1 MNFLKRFLIVVWGV
15 YALVVFFTLALLLTL
30 AVALIPSQTICRRMV
45 HRTAQL
51 ILKLAG
57 ISLEVRHLDR
67 LPKGPCVIVANHA
80 SYLDGPLIA
89 AALPP
94 VFSFVIKQE
103 IRKMPG
109 AHLLLRRVG
118 AHFVERFN
126 RKKSAAD
133 ARRLLDS
140 AKDGQALAFFAE
152 GTFQKKPGLMP
163 FRMGAFSTAVR
174 ADFPVVPMVI
184 RGARQ
189 ILPSGARLPRPG
201 KVEVIIQMPIR
212 VNQLAANPTREL
224 VAATRTQ
231 MLRELGEQDLA
242 PETTTLARALGMN

>member
-1 MNFLKRFLIVVWGV
+1 MWGI

-30 AVALIPSQTICRRMV
+30 AVALIPSQKICRWMV

-57 ISLEVRHLDR
+57 IPLEVRHLDR
-67 LPKGPCVIVANHA
+67 LPDGPCVIVANHA
-80 SYLDGPLIA
+80 SYLDGPLIV

-94 VFSFVIKQE
+94 IFSFVIKQE

-109 AHLLLRRVG
+109 AHLLLRRLG
-118 AHFVERFN
+118 SHFVERFN

-133 ARRLLDS
+133 ARRILDS
-140 AKDGQALAFFAE
+140 ARDGQALAFFAE

-163 FRMGAFSTAVR
+163 FRMGAFSTAAR

-184 RGARQ
+184 RGARH
-189 ILPSGARLPRPG
+189 ILPSGAWLPRPG
-201 KVEVIIQMPIR
+201 KVEVIIQMPLR
-212 VNQLAANPTREL
+212 VNHLAANPTREL

-231 MLRELGEQDLA
+231 MMRELGEEDLA
-242 PETTTLARALGMN
+242 PETTSLAQSPGQD

>member
-1 MNFLKRFLIVVWGV
+1 MNFLKRFLIAVWGV
-15 YALVVFFTLALLLTL
+15 YALTVFFTLALLLTL
-30 AVALIPSQTICRRMV
+30 AVALIPSQKICRRMV

-57 ISLEVRHLDR
+57 IPVAVHHLNR
-67 LPKGPCVIVANHA
+67 LPEGPCVIVANHA

-94 VFSFVIKQE
+94 IFSFVIKQE

-118 AHFVERFN
+118 SHFVERFN

-163 FRMGAFSTAVR
+163 FRMGAFSTAER
-174 ADFPVVPMVI
+174 ADFPVVPMII
-184 RGARQ
+184 RGARH
-189 ILPSGARLPRPG
+189 ILPSGAWLPRPG
-201 KVEVIIQMPIR
+201 KLEVIIQMPIR
-212 VNQLAANPTREL
+212 VNPLASNPTREL

-231 MLRELGEQDLA
+231 MLRELGEEDLA
-242 PETTTLARALGMN
+242 PETTTLVPAHGQD

>member
-1 MNFLKRFLIVVWGV
+1 MWGI
-15 YALVVFFTLALLLTL
+15 YALIVFFTLALLLTL
-30 AVALIPSQTICRRMV
+30 AVALIPSQKICRWMV

-57 ISLEVRHLDR
+57 IPLEVRHLDR
-67 LPKGPCVIVANHA
+67 LPEGPCVIVANHA
-80 SYLDGPLIA
+80 SYLDGPLIV

-94 VFSFVIKQE
+94 IFSFVIKQE

-118 AHFVERFN
+118 SHFVERFN
-126 RKKSAAD
+126 RKKGAAD
-133 ARRLLDS
+133 ARRIMDS

-184 RGARQ
+184 RGARH
-189 ILPSGARLPRPG
+189 ILPSGAWLPRPG
-201 KVEVIIQMPIR
+201 KVEVIIQMPLR
-212 VNQLAANPTREL
+212 VNHLAANPTREL

-231 MLRELGEQDLA
+231 MMRELGEEDLA
-242 PETTTLARALGMN
+242 PETTTLAQPPGQD